1 MMLLGALLAKGRPQ
15 FELVRDDRY
24 DSGYSVRFRM
34 GLSHASL
41 DFLEA
46 LERELMQQS
55 ISCTIRKTRH
65 PNKSYS
71 LNILKRKDLVRLAE
85 WMRETKGA
93 AIWLKV
99 GKWQLFLEAID
110 IYKNGE
116 HLTQEGLDKLMKM
129 KGLI

>member
-1 MMLLGALLAKGRPQ
+1 M
-15 FELVRDDRY
+15 
-24 DSGYSVRFRM
+24 
-34 GLSHASL
+34 
-41 DFLEA
+41 
-46 LERELMQQS
+46 
-55 ISCTIRKTRH
+55 
-65 PNKSYS
+65 
-71 LNILKRKDLVRLAE
+71 VRLAE